1 MDASSST
8 LTASE
13 PVVHRFEFRGKA
25 SEYFRI
31 WIVNIALSI
40 VTLGIYSAWAKVRAR
55 RYFYGNTYLNGSSF
69 DYHGNPIAILKGRII
84 FALFFI
90 INAMGEFWTPLKAV
104 VILGIIAFPWLFVR
118 GMIFNLS
125 NSSYRGVR
133 FGFNKNYKGA
143 YGMFLRMIGWMVFT
157 LFIMTGL
164 GMHGFEKFRIE
175 NSRYGQTQFKFFG
188 NKWAY
193 WRIYLKGAALLLL
206 CYGLLIGTVVGGAT
220 LFKREPGAPPS
231 YILIGIVVVVFYTI
245 AGLSLTYIRC
255 QTLNFVYRN
264 TAVGDLRLNSKFATV
279 DLFLIY
285 LGNFFACALT
295 LGLAYPWARIEL
307 AKYRASTTAVVAP
320 PAAFDAFAAAQLE
333 GQTGSLGDQAL
344 DFWDIDLGF

>member
-8 LTASE
+8 LPPSQ
-13 PVVHRFEFRGKA
+13 PVVYRFEFRGKA

-69 DYHGNPIAILKGRII
+69 DYHGNPINILKGRIL
-84 FALFFI
+84 FALFFV

-104 VILGIIAFPWLFVR
+104 IVLMALAFPLLFVR

-133 FGFNKNYKGA
+133 FGFAKNYKGA
-143 YGMFLRMIGWMVFT
+143 YGMFLRMIAWIVFT
-157 LFIMTGL
+157 FFLMTGL
-164 GMHGFEKFRIE
+164 GMHAFEKFRIE
-175 NSRYGQTQFKFFG
+175 NSRYGQTPFKFSG
-188 NKWAY
+188 NKWEY
-193 WRIYLKGAALLLL
+193 WRIYLKAAGLLLL
-206 CYGLLIGTVVGGAT
+206 CYALLFGAIFGGGSFLKKEHGAT
-220 LFKREPGAPPS
+220 TPM
-231 YILIGIVVVVFYTI
+231 ILIGVTLLVFYVV
-245 AGLSLTYIRC
+245 AGLSLTYVRC

-264 TAVGDLRLNSKFATV
+264 TSVGNLQLKSKFATV

-307 AKYRASTTAVVAP
+307 AKYRAATTAVIAP
-320 PAAFDAFAAAQLE
+320 PEAFDAFAASQLE
-333 GQTGSLGDQAL
+333 GQAGSLGDQAL